1 MKCIYNKG
9 TEKTC
14 TTNKIIISRIL
25 NNNIPLCRHHYKIEM
40 KKYIKQ
46 KKMIVDE
53 DPINV

>member
-1 MKCIYNKG
+1 MKCIYNKETG
-9 TEKTC
+9 NPC
-14 TTNKIIISRIL
+14 TTNKIIISKIL

-46 KKMIVDE
+46 KKMLVDE